1 MIEYAP
7 SLTFG
12 PGFSDAQRR
21 LDAAQLRQERAERM
35 RAVMRAHQV
44 PALLA
49 SGAAAGRYLT
59 GLTGAEF
66 ASQLWYVLFFAESDP
81 VVFAH
86 AGYITRGAQEAPWV
100 KDWRLA
106 RAWLG
111 GIAGPEA
118 TRVEA
123 KLFAKDLQA
132 VLHERGLAQEPLA
145 VSGFDNAALNA
156 LQEAGLQTVGGRDL
170 LLEAASIKTPEEI
183 RCITLAVT
191 VAETA
196 WPPFMQALRGG
207 GPEQAAV
214 LAGMQRLAA
223 LGAEPRMGIRSG
235 PLTFERGQKE
245 TQRIVRPGELLYGQL
260 CGTSFLGYRVC
271 LYRTFVV
278 GREPSPVE
286 RDLYQRLYDRLH
298 AAIAELRPGQ
308 TTADAARHFPPASTW
323 GYRDEAEVLTI
334 EIGHGV
340 GLNQYEPP
348 VINRQW
354 SLPYPQ
360 PLLENMVVAM
370 EGREGSPQV
379 GGVRLERMVWI
390 SAQGPRLL
398 DRFPA
403 EAIQTIPLF

>member
-1 MIEYAP
+1 M
-7 SLTFG
+7 
-12 PGFSDAQRR
+12 
-21 LDAAQLRQERAERM
+21 
-35 RAVMRAHQV
+35 
-44 PALLA
+44 
-49 SGAAAGRYLT
+49 
-59 GLTGAEF
+59 
-66 ASQLWYVLFFAESDP
+66 
-81 VVFAH
+81 
-86 AGYITRGAQEAPWV
+86 

-118 TRVEA
+118 TRAEA
-123 KLFAKDLQA
+123 RLFAKDVQT

-156 LQEAGLQTVGGRDL
+156 LQEAGLRTVGGREL
-170 LLEAASIKTPEEI
+170 LLEAASVKTPEEV

-214 LAGMQRLAA
+214 LAGMQRLAS

-235 PLTFERGQKE
+235 PLTFVRGQKE

-298 AAIAELRPGQ
+298 AAIAELKPGQ

-340 GLNQYEPP
+340 GLSQYEPP

-360 PLLENMVVAM
+360 PLLENMVVAI

-403 EAIQTIPLF
+403 EAIQTIPLL